1 MCFVVLLQFF
11 LLTLINGLAL
21 LRGILTILGFQKHL
35 LLPAL
40 CNSQNISPLMV
51 RIPHPRREWLPWC
64 WRAHPVSHELGGNLN
79 FQFNGTITV
88 FLMWKTTASTGS
100 WGNAKQNTYKSVGRY
115 DSDRLHSHV
124 YLLVLDAHFF
134 GVEKHHLLIT
144 DLLITD

>member
-1 MCFVVLLQFF
+1 MLCGVATVFSINFDQWTCSTKRHSDNPWVPKALAPSCIVQQPKYIPPDDQDPPPLL
-11 LLTLINGLAL
+11 
-21 LRGILTILGFQKHL
+21 
-35 LLPAL
+35 
-40 CNSQNISPLMV
+40 
-51 RIPHPRREWLPWC
+51 EWLPLF